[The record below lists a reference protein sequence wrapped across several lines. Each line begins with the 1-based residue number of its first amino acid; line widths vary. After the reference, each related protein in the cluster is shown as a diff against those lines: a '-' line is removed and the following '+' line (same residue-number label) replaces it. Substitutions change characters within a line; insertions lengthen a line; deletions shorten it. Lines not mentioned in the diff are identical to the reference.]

1 MTPGSAMEDP
11 ARATRPASNPLL
23 IALVVSAAAT
33 VAITFVPWHQSGAT
47 SRNSYELLA
56 SAERLEIVDG
66 AALRGLAMT
75 WPLVPLAAAL
85 GGVTLALKQRSLGVA
100 MVFLAACLE
109 TAGSLIVLRASSD
122 LRWGPSAALAVG
134 VITVGLA
141 ISCAASNRN
150 SSSVE

>member
-85 GGVTLALKQRSLGVA
+85 GGVALASKQRSLGVA
-100 MVFLAACLE
+100 LVLVAACLE
-109 TAGSLIVLRASSD
+109 TAGSLIVLRATSN
-122 LRWGPSAALAVG
+122 LRWGPRAALFVG
-134 VITVGLA
+134 VITMGLA
-141 ISCAASNRN
+141 ISCAVSDR
-150 SSSVE
+150 SSSAVE